1 MTSVHA
7 FFKKLFRGRG
17 DSEARCFREDQ
28 ACEGAFDHIDRGI
41 CRVPLEQIVGSVGR
55 YHDFDSQFKLKG
67 HVPPDRLISVKRA
80 MRQGKALPPVKLYKI
95 KDEYYVLDG
104 NHRIAAAKEFG
115 YSDIRAKIV
124 EFIPSINTL
133 ENILYRE
140 KSAFMEKTGLN
151 HPIELTEVGQYPHL
165 MEQVEIHHAYL
176 ETAERQDIT
185 FPDAAEDWCRT
196 IYLPLVEIIHKGHL
210 LPSFKGRTVDDLY
223 AYISFHQWEKGRMR
237 KYGIGI
243 DKLIPNSMETFRKK
257 VANMK
262 KEEYPE
268 MLRGITAFIM
278 ITSEAKREAKTV
290 DRIFAL
296 PEVKEVHAVHG
307 SIDILVKAE
316 LTRDLLTSDAEV
328 IGQFV
333 QEKIRQIPG
342 VLATQTLIPGQSR
355 IKAQDTGAAVHHDD

>member
-1 MTSVHA
+1 MVNVA
-7 FFKKLFRGRG
+7 EFLKNLFLGRR
-17 DSEARCFREDQ
+17 DSEAKCFREDQ

-41 CRVPLEQIVGSVGR
+41 CTVPLDQIVGSVGR
-55 YHDFDSQFKLKG
+55 YHDFDSQFKLKD

-115 YSDIRAKIV
+115 YSDIQAKIV

-140 KSAFMEKTGLN
+140 KSEFMEKTGLT
-151 HPIELTEVGQYPHL
+151 HSIELTEVGQYPHL
-165 MEQVEIHHAYL
+165 MEQIDAHKVYM
-176 ETAERQDIT
+176 ETAERPGVT
-185 FPDAAEDWCRT
+185 LAEAAEDWHRT
-196 IYLPLVEIIHKGHL
+196 IYLPLVEIIRKGNL
-210 LPSFKGRTVDDLY
+210 LPSFEGRTVDDLY
-223 AYISFHQWEKGRMR
+223 AYISFHQWEKGRTR

-243 DKLIPNSMETFRKK
+243 DKLIPNSMEKFRMK
-257 VANMK
+257 VANMR
-262 KEEYPE
+262 KEDYPE
-268 MLRGITAFIM
+268 MLRGITAFIL
-278 ITSEAKREAKTV
+278 ITSEAKRESKTV

-296 PEVKEVHAVHG
+296 PEVREVHAVHG

-316 LTRDLLTSDAEV
+316 LTRDLLSSDAEV

-333 QEKIRQIPG
+333 QEKIRQVPG
-342 VLATQTLIPGQSR
+342 VLATQTLIPGLSK
-355 IKAQDTGAAVHHDD
+355 IKEPIARPVDHEDN

>member
-1 MTSVHA
+1 MVNVA
-7 FFKKLFRGRG
+7 EFLKNLFYGRR
-17 DSEARCFREDQ
+17 DSEAKCFRDDQ

-41 CRVPLEQIVGSVGR
+41 CTVPLEQIVGSVGR

-115 YSDIRAKIV
+115 YSDIQANIV

-133 ENILYRE
+133 ENILYQE
-140 KSAFMEKTGLN
+140 KNTFMEKTGLK
-151 HPIELTEVGQYPHL
+151 HSIELTEVGQYPHL
-165 MEQVEIHHAYL
+165 MEQIETHKVYL
-176 ETAERQDIT
+176 ETAEQPGISLAE
-185 FPDAAEDWCRT
+185 AAEDWYRT
-196 IYLPLVEIIHKGHL
+196 IYLPLVEIIHKGNL
-210 LPSFKGRTVDDLY
+210 LPSFEGRTVDDLY
-223 AYISFHQWEKGRMR
+223 AYISFHQWEKRRTR

-243 DKLIPNSMETFRKK
+243 DKLIPNSMEAFRKK
-257 VANMK
+257 MANMK

-278 ITSEAKREAKTV
+278 ITSEAKREAKIV

-296 PEVKEVHAVHG
+296 PEVKEVHSVHG
-307 SIDILVKAE
+307 NIDILVKAE
-316 LTRDLLTSDAEV
+316 LTRNLLTSDAEV

-355 IKAQDTGAAVHHDD
+355 IKVPNSHSGNHDVD